1 MFPNQCCHLLVIID
15 GIYTQN
21 YHEIISKLEH
31 FSTVDV
37 PNFKSFQK
45 LKEEISKAYEKDLK
59 IAEFEPKV
67 LTSFVR
73 NKLINEV
80 YFPLIGNNLAKQ
92 LGTAGEN
99 KRTARMGMLLLIS
112 PPGYGKTTLMEYL
125 AKTMG
130 LHFVKVNGPTIGH
143 NITSIDPIEAK
154 TSGEREELKKINLSF
169 EMADNVM
176 LYLDDIQHLSAEFL
190 QKFISLADGQ
200 RKIDG
205 IFEGES
211 KTYDLRG
218 KRFCIVMAGNPYTES
233 GSKFQIPDMLA
244 NRADVYNLGDVI
256 GDTETLFNLSLIE
269 NHETTFAIIAV
280 PCEQVMYIGYRSQLP
295 YKYSFSKQEWFQY
308 QVESHSLTTPV
319 QIGLSHNSKNPKYK
333 NFIEPILQHR
343 EVTRREAGSAYKF
356 CMMLEG
362 EIDIYPRF
370 HPTSE
375 WDTSSGQAFLESIGG
390 GLMTLEGKPFQYNQR
405 ETVLNNGFIAFR
417 DQDYK
422 TIAYDA
428 LRLSGI
434 LD

>member
-1 MFPNQCCHLLVIID
+1 MFVKTLAPQDNFILQLVPVMAQASQILLEE
-15 GIYTQN
+15 YQN
-21 YHEIISKLEH
+21 YCAGGEFNI
-31 FSTVDV
+31 
-37 PNFKSFQK
+37 Q
-45 LKEEISKAYEKDLK
+45 EKIDDSPVTQADLK
-59 IAEFEPKV
+59 VNRFIIKKLAELTPDLPV
-67 LTSFVR
+67 LSEESDYSAR
-73 NKLINEV
+73 KDWERCWMLD
-80 YFPLIGNNLAKQ
+80 PLD
-92 LGTAGEN
+92 GTKEFIHE
-99 KRTARMGMLLLIS
+99 RD
-112 PPGYGKTTLMEYL
+112 E
-125 AKTMG
+125 
-130 LHFVKVNGPTIGH
+130 FTI
-143 NITSIDPIEAK
+143 
-154 TSGEREELKKINLSF
+154 
-169 EMADNVM
+169 
-176 LYLDDIQHLSAEFL
+176 
-190 QKFISLADGQ
+190 
-200 RKIDG
+200 
-205 IFEGES
+205 
-211 KTYDLRG
+211 
-218 KRFCIVMAGNPYTES
+218 
-233 GSKFQIPDMLA
+233 
-244 NRADVYNLGDVI
+244 
-256 GDTETLFNLSLIE
+256 NLSLIE
-269 NHETTFAIIAV
+269 NHETTFAIIVV

-295 YKYSFSKQEWFQY
+295 YKYSFSRQEWFQY